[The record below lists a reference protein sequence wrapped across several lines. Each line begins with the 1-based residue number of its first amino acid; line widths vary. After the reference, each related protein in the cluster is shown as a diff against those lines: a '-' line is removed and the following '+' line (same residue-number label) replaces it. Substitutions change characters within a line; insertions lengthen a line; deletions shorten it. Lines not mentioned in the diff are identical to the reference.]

1 MQGGDIKATGFVA
14 CSASYKREYDT
25 FAAEADYCDVRGFL

>member
-14 CSASYKREYDT
+14 CSASYKWEYDT
-25 FAAEADYCDVRGFL
+25 FAAEA